1 MKVLIFSA
9 RDFEKPY
16 LKKANNK
23 RHILTFT
30 KESLS
35 SKTAIQAF
43 GYDAICIFSADE
55 ACFLTLEK
63 LKECGVKQIT
73 LRSVGYDNVNLRAA
87 ERIGIKIANIPAYSP
102 HAIAE
107 HAVSLLLNLN
117 RKISES
123 NRRFKRFNFKL
134 EGLIG
139 MDLNQKTIGVIG
151 TGRIGS
157 VMAKIMYGF
166 GCKLLGYDIEKNEI
180 LEKLYQL
187 EYCSLEQLCEQ
198 SDIISIHLPLNEDT
212 HYLINEDLLYKMSDK
227 VIIINTARGAVVNT
241 DHLIEA
247 LKAKRIGA
255 YGSDVYEN
263 ERGIFFKDLSEHIP
277 DDTRLIQLNAFPNVL
292 MTGHHAYL
300 TDEALTN
307 IAEETINNLNDWANG
322 QKCKNEIV

>member
-9 RDFEKPY
+9 RDFEIPY

-23 RHILTFT
+23 HHKLTFT

-35 SKTAIQAF
+35 SKTAMLAI

-63 LKECGVKQIT
+63 LKEFGVKHIT

-87 ERIGIKIANIPAYSP
+87 ERLGIKIANIPVYSP

-123 NRRFKRFNFKL
+123 NRRFKRFNFKID
-134 EGLIG
+134 GLIG
-139 MDLNQKTIGVIG
+139 KDLNQKTIGIIG

-157 VMAKIMYGF
+157 VMAKILYGF
-166 GCKLLGYDIEKNEI
+166 GCKLLGYDIKKNKT
-180 LEKLYQL
+180 LENSYNL
-187 EYCSLEQLCEQ
+187 EYCSLDQLCEQ
-198 SDIISIHLPLNEDT
+198 SEVISIHVPLNEDT
-212 HYLINEDLLYKMSDK
+212 HYLIDEELLHKMKDD

-247 LKAKRIGA
+247 LKEKRIGA
-255 YGSDVYEN
+255 YSSDVYEN
-263 ERGIFFKDLSEHIP
+263 ERGIFFQDLSQNIP
-277 DDTRLIQLNAFPNVL
+277 DDTKLIQLNAFPNVL

-307 IAEETINNLNDWANG
+307 IAEATITNLNEWANG
-322 QKCKNEIV
+322 QKCKNEIT